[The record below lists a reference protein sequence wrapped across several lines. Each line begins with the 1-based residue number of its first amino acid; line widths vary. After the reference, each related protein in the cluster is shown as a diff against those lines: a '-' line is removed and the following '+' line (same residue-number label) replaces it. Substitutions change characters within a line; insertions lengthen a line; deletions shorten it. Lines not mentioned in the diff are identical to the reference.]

1 MLPNKNNTMSSF
13 NMFYTPS
20 FGIGRGWIFRFN
32 TLYSL
37 VMFLGIGI
45 CLWAA
50 FWQYGKAQTFTT
62 IPNQSVTLSGVFLND
77 HTRYLDNQTLN
88 GQVGYAVITP
98 FKVDEKVILVN
109 RGFVAL
115 TTREALPSVKPVFGS
130 QTIEGRSYPVV
141 KPLVLPTDRQEMLKE
156 RIQYISLEAFNLDSE
171 ETVAND
177 VIHMES
183 GVGLLSEFSETSPYL
198 SEHRH
203 LAYAVQWILLAIAGL
218 LIWLIASIKK
228 SKEKDAV

>member
-50 FWQYGKAQTFTT
+50 SWQYGKAQTFTT
-62 IPNQSVTLSGVFLND
+62 VPVETVTLSGVFLND

-98 FKVDEKVILVN
+98 FKVDENVILVN
-109 RGFVAL
+109 RGFIPL
-115 TTREALPSVKPVFGS
+115 TSRDVLPSVTPVSGF
-130 QTIEGRSYPVV
+130 QTIEGRYYPIV
-141 KPLVLPTDRQEMLKE
+141 KPMVLPTDRQEMLKE
-156 RIQYISLEAFNLDSE
+156 RIQFISLDAFNLARD
-171 ETVAND
+171 ETVADD
-177 VIHMES
+177 VIHMEG